1 MAIQHE
7 NTLARRNA
15 LQALYQSEILNVP
28 ADKVLDQG
36 LVPVVDQEDLASNA
50 EDQIVEKLSARDK
63 DMIDRYVSK
72 LVLGV
77 AGHKA
82 EIDRLIS
89 GCSQNWA
96 IDRMP
101 VVDRCI
107 LRLAVFEMRYVD
119 AVPVSVTINEAVELA
134 KEFGGEDDSHRF
146 VNGILGRLAREA
158 ESAGDAGRAAAAATV
173 AALNAAALAEAE
185 AEEAA
190 DEAVEAE

>member
-1 MAIQHE
+1 MATQHV
-7 NTLARRNA
+7 NTLARRSA
-15 LQALYQSEILNVP
+15 LQALYQSDVLNIP
-28 ADKVLDQG
+28 ADQVLEQG
-36 LVPVVDQEDLASNA
+36 LIPVVDQEDLSSES
-50 EDQIVEKLSARDK
+50 EDQVVERLSTRDK
-63 DMIDRYVSK
+63 DLVDQYTGK

-77 AGHKA
+77 AGHKS

-101 VVDRCI
+101 MVDRAI

-119 AVPVSVTINEAVELA
+119 DVPVSVTINEAVELA

-146 VNGILGRLAREA
+146 VNGILGRLARDA
-158 ESAGDAGRAAAAATV
+158 EREEGDAGRAAAAATV
-173 AALNAAALAEAE
+173 AALNAAIE

-190 DEAVEAE
+190 EAAQAEDAE